1 MNQRQFIILLIA
13 VIISSFLGGM
23 SIQLVTVASS
33 VTAKES
39 VNYLYEIRAKALH
52 LIGKDNKVRTSFYL
66 GVHDASQLVLYD
78 REGTNRLNFGL
89 APAGNPGMSFN
100 DNGFNKLIDIDTSY
114 NRASVSIWDSK
125 KNILWEAPHTTHTK

>member
-23 SIQLVTVASS
+23 SIQFVTAVPF

-39 VNYLYEIRAKALH
+39 VNYPYTIRVKALH
-52 LIGKDNKVRTSFYL
+52 LIGQGNKVRASFYL
-66 GVHDASQLVLYD
+66 GVHDAPQLVLYD

-114 NRASVSIWDSK
+114 NRASVSIWDSQQ
-125 KNILWEAPHTTHTK
+125 NILWQAPNSK

>member
-39 VNYLYEIRAKALH
+39 LNYPHEIRAKALH
-52 LIGKDNKVRTSFYL
+52 LIGQDNKVRASFYL
-66 GVHDASQLVLYD
+66 GVHDAPQLVLYD

-114 NRASVSIWDSK
+114 NRASVSIWDSQ
-125 KNILWEAPHTTHTK
+125 KNIVWQAPHTNTK